1 MAEKPFP
8 FSVCKE
14 CCGTGGGDVDLSNY
28 YTKEETDNVFA
39 RTEKVEN
46 KVDYL
51 ILEQGAGQHP
61 SSHYPTARVVANE
74 FKNMS
79 SLYGK
84 VKYDIEDIYNIE
96 LPKKANK
103 NDVYTKEETDSK
115 IGNATPKWKTLIDMT
130 LTAEQAGST
139 GIKIEIPDY
148 LSFANARKIRFAM
161 SMPVGEALAANK
173 AWARVRFK
181 DFDGVAYDQAILA
194 GYNKALTAN
203 SILYMTAAVDVF
215 DFKYNETYKR
225 SFHSV
230 FQLPNSHYTAPE
242 NSTTTAS
249 ECTGAFPRDYMLSD
263 AYHPYLSIVT
273 GANQIPLSEGTH
285 IFLEV
290 CEV

>member
-8 FSVCKE
+8 FNVCKE

-28 YTKEETDNVFA
+28 YTKKET
-39 RTEKVEN
+39 E
-46 KVDYL
+46 
-51 ILEQGAGQHP
+51 
-61 SSHYPTARVVANE
+61 
-74 FKNMS
+74 
-79 SLYGK
+79 
-84 VKYDIEDIYNIE
+84 
-96 LPKKANK
+96 
-103 NDVYTKEETDSK
+103 TKISES
-115 IGNATPKWKTLIDMT
+115 IPKWKTLINMT

-139 GIKIEIPDY
+139 GMKIEIPDY

-161 SMPVGEALAANK
+161 SMPVGEAYAANQ

-181 DFDGVAYDQAILA
+181 DFDGVAYDQSILA
-194 GYNKALTAN
+194 GHNKALTAN

-242 NSTTTAS
+242 NSITTAS
-249 ECTGAFPRDYMLSD
+249 ECTGAFPRDYMLQN

-273 GANQIPLSEGTH
+273 GSSKIPLSEGTH